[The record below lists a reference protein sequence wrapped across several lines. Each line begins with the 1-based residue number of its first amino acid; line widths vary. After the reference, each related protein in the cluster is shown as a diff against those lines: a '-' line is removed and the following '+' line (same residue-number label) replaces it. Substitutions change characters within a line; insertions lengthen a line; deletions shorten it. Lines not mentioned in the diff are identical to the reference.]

1 MLARCA
7 QWMKAVPELP
17 RVFVVPE
24 RKGCQGVGAA
34 HSEARTRP
42 LDAPEVTQTLR
53 GWGAGIRPKA
63 ESPAPLTTEGDSLPS
78 LARGGGEWSRA
89 ACPGAFICAHYYVVT
104 DPSWPGAGL
113 VTIQIVVL

>member
-1 MLARCA
+1 MLIREKATYGWLFYWSQKVAAGELDLCPKVVGHRSAFSMLTRCA
-7 QWMKAVPELP
+7 QWWKAVPELP

-53 GWGAGIRPKA
+53 GWGAGRRPKA
-63 ESPAPLTTEGDSLPS
+63 E
-78 LARGGGEWSRA
+78 
-89 ACPGAFICAHYYVVT
+89 
-104 DPSWPGAGL
+104 
-113 VTIQIVVL
+113 